1 MAEEGTAA
9 AQEAAAQQQFVT
21 QRIYTKDI
29 SFESP
34 MTPNVFRQEWKPAVN
49 VDLNTKSSR
58 VDEEGNHEVVLT
70 LTITAKLEE
79 QTAFLVEVQQAGIFF
94 VAGIEGDALR
104 QLLST
109 VAPTILFPYAR
120 EAIDN
125 LVVKG
130 GFPALMIA
138 PVNFDALFRQAVA
151 QQAAEAGEA
160 GEVVGAGEGGVGRPI
175 GEHGL
180 LDQYAL
186 IAELRHAAQIMGGY
200 KHHPAFVAQ
209 FAQQFDDA
217 LFGADIHPGE
227 RFVEQKGESFTVG
240 AERTAVVDPTH
251 QRLGPSHRRL

>member
-70 LTITAKLEE
+70 LTITAQQEE

-109 VAPTILFPYAR
+109 VAPTMLFPYAR
-120 EAIDN
+120 ETIDN

-160 GEVVGAGEGGVGRPI
+160 GEVGGAAAPEG
-175 GEHGL
+175 
-180 LDQYAL
+180 A
-186 IAELRHAAQIMGGY
+186 
-200 KHHPAFVAQ
+200 
-209 FAQQFDDA
+209 
-217 LFGADIHPGE
+217 
-227 RFVEQKGESFTVG
+227 
-240 AERTAVVDPTH
+240 TH
-251 QRLGPSHRRL
+251 